1 MGLNI
6 MEWDGSNIKICIV
19 GLGYVGLPL
28 AVEFAKNNFRVSGFD
43 IKDDRI
49 KELKNNIDSS
59 GEISEEEL
67 KNLKINFSNNSNII
81 QESNFIIVAV
91 PTPVNEAN
99 KPDLSYL
106 ESSSKIIGKNLIKNS
121 VVVYEST
128 VFPGATEEV
137 CLPILEK
144 ESGLR
149 CPQDFKIGYSPER
162 INPGDKEH
170 TIDKIIKIVSGIDKV
185 ATEIISQVY
194 GKIVKAGIH
203 KAPNIKT
210 AEAAKVIENIQ
221 RDLNIALVNEL
232 ALIFNRLNIKTKD
245 VLEAAGT
252 KWNFHKYKPS
262 VGPGGHCIPVDPYY
276 LTYKAEQVGYNPQVI
291 LAGRAI
297 NNYMAKHV
305 AELTIK
311 GLNEAG
317 KVPKNSTILL
327 LGLTFKENV
336 NDHRNSR
343 AVPLINHLKEYGIRV
358 IGHDPLL
365 SEKITQRVF
374 GVENKRIEKIKNIDG
389 IILVSAHEQF
399 KNYSLNQLK
408 KIMKENPLLIDTKS
422 FFDEEE
428 ALKEGFIYKSL

>member
-1 MGLNI
+1 
-6 MEWDGSNIKICIV
+6 MEWDESNIKICIV

-28 AVEFAKNNFRVSGFD
+28 AVEFAKNGFHISGFD
-43 IKDDRI
+43 INEKRI
-49 KELKNNIDSS
+49 KELKSNIDSS
-59 GEISEEEL
+59 GEISPEEL
-67 KNLKINFSNNSNII
+67 NNIKINFSTNPETIK
-81 QESNFIIVAV
+81 ESNFIIVAV

-99 KPDLSYL
+99 KPDLTYL
-106 ESSSKIIGKNLIKNS
+106 ENSSKIIGKNLIKNS
-121 VVVYEST
+121 IIIYEST

-170 TIDKIIKIVSGIDKV
+170 TIDKIIKIVSGIDQE
-185 ATEIISQVY
+185 ATEIIGQVY

-203 KAPNIKT
+203 KAPDIKT

-252 KWNFHKYKPS
+252 KWNFHKYQPS
-262 VGPGGHCIPVDPYY
+262 IGPGGHCIPVDPYY
-276 LTYKAEQVGYNPQVI
+276 LTFKAEQVGYNPQVI

-297 NNYMAKHV
+297 NNHMAKHV

-311 GLNEAG
+311 GLNETG
-317 KVPKNSTILL
+317 KVPKNSTVLL

-343 AVPLINHLKEYGIRV
+343 AVPLINYLKEYRIKV
-358 IGHDPLL
+358 ISHDPLL
-365 SEKITQRVF
+365 TKEVTKKIF
-374 GVENKRIEKIKNIDG
+374 GIENLSLEDIKNIDG
-389 IILVSAHEQF
+389 VILVSAHNQF
-399 KNYSLNQLK
+399 KNLDLN
-408 KIMKENPLLIDTKS
+408 KIKMMMRETPFLVDTKS
-422 FFDEEE
+422 FFDE
-428 ALKEGFIYKSL
+428 KEVINHGFVYKNL